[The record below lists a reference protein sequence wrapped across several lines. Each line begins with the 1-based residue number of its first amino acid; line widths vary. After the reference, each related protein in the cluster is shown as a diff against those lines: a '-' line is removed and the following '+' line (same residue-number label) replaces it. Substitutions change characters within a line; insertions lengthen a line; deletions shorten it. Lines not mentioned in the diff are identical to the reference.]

1 MKCYY
6 LVPYFIMVII
16 LPQKRYNI
24 IMNYKTIAKETLEIE
39 AQTLLLASQ
48 KIGDEFNE
56 AIKTI
61 LECDGKLIITGVG
74 KSGLIGAKMAATFA
88 STGTPSF
95 FLHPTEALHG
105 DLGMISSN
113 DVVIAI
119 SYSGESEELSSILPH
134 IRRFGTPLIGMTR
147 SKESTLGKYSDLIID
162 VVVEKEACPL
172 DIAPT
177 SSTTLTL
184 ALGDAL
190 AVCLMKARNFQKSD
204 FASFHPGGALGKQL
218 FVKVSNLMQTKN
230 LPIVSKDTKVK
241 EAILKI
247 SEGRL
252 GTVLVTDEDK
262 KLIALVSDGDI
273 RRALLQDDF
282 SLEENVL
289 KYATMNPMSCEDEN
303 MLASQAL
310 VLIEEK
316 KIQLLV
322 VTDKNKKIRG
332 VLHIHTLIEKG
343 IS

>member
-1 MKCYY
+1 MRLLY
-6 LVPYFIMVII
+6 
-16 LPQKRYNI
+16 QKGYNH
-24 IMNYKTIAKETLEIE
+24 IMNYKQIAQETLEIE
-39 AQTLLLASQ
+39 AKTLLESAKNISNVFD
-48 KIGDEFNE
+48 KAVEV
-56 AIKTI
+56 I
-61 LECDGKLIITGVG
+61 LSCQGKLIITGVG

-105 DLGMISSN
+105 DLGMISEN

-134 IRRFGTPLIGMTR
+134 VKRFNTPLIGMTR
-147 SKESTLGKYSDLIID
+147 DKNSTLGKYSDLVID
-162 VVVEKEACPL
+162 VIVQKEACPL
-172 DIAPT
+172 NIAPT

-190 AVCLMKARNFQKSD
+190 AVCLMRARDFKKND

-218 FVKVSNLMQTKN
+218 FVKVSDLMRKEN
-230 LPIVSKDTKVK
+230 LPIISKKTSVK

-252 GTVLVTDEDK
+252 GTVLVTDESN
-262 KLIALVSDGDI
+262 KLLALVSDGDI
-273 RRALLQDDF
+273 RRALLADDF
-282 SLEENVL
+282 SLDDEVY
-289 KYATMNPMSCEDEN
+289 KYATHNPKTIDDEN
-303 MLASQAL
+303 ILASEAL
-310 VLIEEK
+310 VIIEDM

-322 VTDKNKKIRG
+322 VTDKEKNVKG

>member
-1 MKCYY
+1 MRDSAISK
-6 LVPYFIMVII
+6 
-16 LPQKRYNI
+16 KRYNTV
-24 IMNYKTIAKETLEIE
+24 MNYKEIAQNTLTIEAETLLSAAENMNDVFE
-39 AQTLLLASQ
+39 KAVEMVLACS
-48 KIGDEFNE
+48 
-56 AIKTI
+56 
-61 LECDGKLIITGVG
+61 GKLVITGVG

-105 DLGMISSN
+105 DLGMISKN

-134 IRRFGTPLIGMTR
+134 IKRFGTPLIGMTR
-147 SKESTLGKYSDLIID
+147 DRDSTLGRYCDLVID
-162 VVVEKEACPL
+162 VVVTKEACPL

-190 AVCLMKARNFQKSD
+190 AVCLMKARDFKKSD
-204 FASFHPGGALGKQL
+204 FASFHPGGALGKKL
-218 FVKVSNLMQTKN
+218 FIKVSNLMQTKN
-230 LPIVSKDTKVK
+230 IPVVSKETKVK

-252 GTVLVTDEDK
+252 GTVLVTDEQNQ
-262 KLIALVSDGDI
+262 LIALVSDGDI
-273 RRALLQDDF
+273 RRALLDENF
-282 SLEENVL
+282 SLEDEVF
-289 KYATMNPMSCEDEN
+289 KYATKNPSTCQDEN
-303 MLASQAL
+303 MLASDAL
-310 VLIEEK
+310 VLIESK

-322 VTDKNKKIRG
+322 VTDKNKKIKG

>member
-1 MKCYY
+1 
-6 LVPYFIMVII
+6 
-16 LPQKRYNI
+16 
-24 IMNYKTIAKETLEIE
+24 MNYKEIAQETLNIE
-39 AQTLLLASQ
+39 ANTLLKAAKSIDDVFD
-48 KIGDEFNE
+48 KAVDI
-56 AIKTI
+56 I
-61 LECDGKLIITGVG
+61 LNCTGKLVVTGVG

-134 IRRFGTPLIGMTR
+134 IKRFGTPLIGMTR
-147 SKESTLGKYSDLIID
+147 SRNSTLGQHSDLVID
-162 VVVEKEACPL
+162 VVVDKEACPL

-190 AVCLMKARNFQKSD
+190 AVCLMNARDFKKSD

-218 FVKVSNLMQTKN
+218 FIKVSNLMQNKN
-230 LPIVSKDTKVK
+230 LPIVDKKTKVK
-241 EAILKI
+241 DAILKI
-247 SEGRL
+247 SEGRI
-252 GTVLVTDEDK
+252 GTVLVTDEDE

-273 RRALLQDDF
+273 RRALLKNDF
-282 SLEENVL
+282 SLEDNVL
-289 KYATMNPMSCEDEN
+289 KYATMDPMVCEDAD
-303 MLASQAL
+303 MLASEAL
-310 VLIEEK
+310 ILIEEK

-322 VTDKNKKIRG
+322 VTDKNKRIQG

>member
-1 MKCYY
+1 
-6 LVPYFIMVII
+6 
-16 LPQKRYNI
+16 
-24 IMNYKTIAKETLEIE
+24 MNYKKIAQETLEIE
-39 AQTLLLASQ
+39 AQTLLSAS
-48 KIGDEFNE
+48 KNMNDVFDKAVEI
-56 AIKTI
+56 I
-61 LECDGKLIITGVG
+61 LSCQGKLIITGVG

-105 DLGMISSN
+105 DLGMISPN

-134 IRRFGTPLIGMTR
+134 IKRFGTPLIGMTR
-147 SKESTLGKYSDLIID
+147 NQNSTLGQHSDLVID

-172 DIAPT
+172 DISPT

-190 AVCLMKARNFQKSD
+190 AVCLMKARDFKKSD

-218 FVKVSNLMQTKN
+218 FVKVSNLMQTEN
-230 LPIVSKDTKVK
+230 LPIVKKDTKVK
-241 EAILKI
+241 DAILSI

-252 GTVLVTDEDK
+252 GTVLVTDEEDK
-262 KLIALVSDGDI
+262 LVALVSDGDI
-273 RRALLQDDF
+273 RRAILTENF
-282 SLEENVL
+282 SLEDEVL
-289 KYATMNPMSCEDEN
+289 QYATLNPSTCQDED
-303 MLASQAL
+303 MLASEAL
-310 VLIEEK
+310 ILIEEK

-322 VTDKNKKIRG
+322 ITDKNNKIKG

>member
-1 MKCYY
+1 
-6 LVPYFIMVII
+6 
-16 LPQKRYNI
+16 
-24 IMNYKTIAKETLEIE
+24 MNYKTIAQETLNIE
-39 AQTLLLASQ
+39 AQTLLNAAEHIDDVFESAVELVL
-48 KIGDEFNE
+48 KC
-56 AIKTI
+56 K
-61 LECDGKLIITGVG
+61 GKLVVTGVG

-105 DLGMISSN
+105 DLGMISQG

-119 SYSGESEELSSILPH
+119 SYSGESEELNSILPH
-134 IRRFGTPLIGMTR
+134 IKRFNIPLIGMT
-147 SKESTLGKYSDLIID
+147 KNKNSTLGQYSDMIIE
-162 VVVEKEACPL
+162 VIVEKEACP
-172 DIAPT
+172 INTAPT

-204 FASFHPGGALGKQL
+204 FASFHPGGALGKKL
-218 FVKVSNLMQTKN
+218 FVKVSNLMRTKD
-230 LPIVSKDTKVK
+230 LPIIKPDTKVK
-241 EAILKI
+241 DAIIKI

-252 GTVLVTDEDK
+252 GTVLIVDENET
-262 KLIALVSDGDI
+262 LVAQLSDGDV
-273 RRALLQDDF
+273 RRALMSDNF
-282 SLEENVL
+282 SLEEDVI
-289 KYATMNPMSCEDEN
+289 KYATLSPMSIDNES
-303 MLASQAL
+303 MLASDAL

-322 VTDKNKKIRG
+322 VTDKNKKIKG

>member
-1 MKCYY
+1 
-6 LVPYFIMVII
+6 
-16 LPQKRYNI
+16 
-24 IMNYKTIAKETLEIE
+24 MNYKQIAQETLNIE
-39 AQTLLLASQ
+39 ANTLLESSKNINDVFDKAVN
-48 KIGDEFNE
+48 I
-56 AIKTI
+56 I
-61 LECDGKLIITGVG
+61 LSCKGKLIITGVG

-105 DLGMISSN
+105 DLGMIGKE

-134 IRRFGTPLIGMTR
+134 IKRFDIPLIGMTR
-147 SKESTLGKYSDLIID
+147 SHTSTLGKYSDEIID
-162 VVVEKEACPL
+162 VIVEKEACPL

-190 AVCLMKARNFQKSD
+190 AVCLMKARDFKKND

-218 FVKVSNLMQTKN
+218 FVKVKDLMRKEN
-230 LPIVSKDTKVK
+230 LPIIKTDTKVK
-241 EAILKI
+241 EAIVKI

-252 GTVLVTDEDK
+252 GTVLVVNEGN

-273 RRALLQDDF
+273 RRALLSENF
-282 SLEENVL
+282 SLDDEVF
-289 KYATMNPMSCEDEN
+289 KYATKNPRTLDDEN
-303 MLASQAL
+303 ILASEAL
-310 VLIEEK
+310 EIIEEN

-322 VTDKNKKIRG
+322 VTDKNKNIKG

>member
-1 MKCYY
+1 MA
-6 LVPYFIMVII
+6 
-16 LPQKRYNI
+16 
-24 IMNYKTIAKETLEIE
+24 MNYKTIAQETLNIE
-39 AQTLLLASQ
+39 ANTLLEAAK
-48 KIGDEFNE
+48 KIGNEFDRAVE
-56 AIKTI
+56 MI
-61 LECDGKLIITGVG
+61 LNSKGKLIISGVG

-105 DLGMISSN
+105 DLGMIGKD

-134 IRRFGTPLIGMTR
+134 IKRFNVPLIGMTR
-147 SKESTLGKYSDLIID
+147 NSNSTLGSYSDLLIP

-172 DIAPT
+172 NIAPT

-190 AVCLMKARNFQKSD
+190 AVCLMKARDFQKSD
-204 FASFHPGGALGKQL
+204 FASFHPGGALGKKL
-218 FVKVSNLMQTKN
+218 FVKVKNLMRSEN
-230 LPIVSKDTKVK
+230 LPIIAEDAKVK
-241 EAILKI
+241 DAILTI

-252 GTVLVTDEDK
+252 GTALITDKEGRLV
-262 KLIALVSDGDI
+262 ALMSDGDV
-273 RRALLQDDF
+273 RRALLSDGF
-282 SLEENVL
+282 SLEDNVL
-289 KYATMNPMSCEDEN
+289 KYATHNPLSIDDEE
-303 MLASQAL
+303 MLASDAL

-322 VTDKNKKIRG
+322 VTDKNKKIQG

>member
-1 MKCYY
+1 
-6 LVPYFIMVII
+6 
-16 LPQKRYNI
+16 
-24 IMNYKTIAKETLEIE
+24 MNYKKIAQETLNIE
-39 AQTLLLASQ
+39 AQALLDSAQRIDDTFGKAVELVLGC
-48 KIGDEFNE
+48 K
-56 AIKTI
+56 
-61 LECDGKLIITGVG
+61 GKLIVTGVG

-105 DLGMISSN
+105 DLGMISKD
-113 DVVIAI
+113 DVVLAI

-134 IRRFGTPLIGMTR
+134 IKRFEVPLIGMTR
-147 SKESTLGKYSDLIID
+147 DKSSTLGLYSDLVIG
-162 VVVEKEACPL
+162 VVVKKEACPL

-190 AVCLMKARNFQKSD
+190 AVCLMKARDFKKSD

-218 FVKVSNLMQTKN
+218 FVKVGNLMQTKN
-230 LPIVSKDTKVK
+230 LPIVDKDTKVRD
-241 EAILKI
+241 AIIKI

-252 GTVLVTDEDK
+252 GTVLVVDKDE
-262 KLIALVSDGDI
+262 KLMALVSDGDI
-273 RRALLQDDF
+273 RRALMQDDF
-282 SLEENVL
+282 SLEDNIL
-289 KYATMNPMSCEDEN
+289 KYATQNPTTCQDEE
-303 MLASQAL
+303 MLASDAL
-310 VLIEEK
+310 VMIEDK

-322 VTDKNKKIRG
+322 ITDTDKNIKG

>member
-1 MKCYY
+1 
-6 LVPYFIMVII
+6 
-16 LPQKRYNI
+16 
-24 IMNYKTIAKETLEIE
+24 MNYKEIAQETLNIE

-48 KIGDEFNE
+48 NMSDVFDEAVE
-56 AIKTI
+56 MVLACK
-61 LECDGKLIITGVG
+61 GKLVITGVG

-105 DLGMISSN
+105 DLGMISEN
-113 DVVIAI
+113 DVVLAI

-134 IRRFGTPLIGMTR
+134 IKRFKTPLIGMTR
-147 SKESTLGKYSDLIID
+147 NQNSTLGKFSDLVID
-162 VVVEKEACPL
+162 VIVEKEACPL

-190 AVCLMKARNFQKSD
+190 AVCLMRARDFKKSD
-204 FASFHPGGALGKQL
+204 FASFHPGGALGKKL
-218 FVKVSNLMQTKN
+218 FVKVSDLMKKDN
-230 LPIVSKDTKVK
+230 LPIISKDTKVK
-241 EAILKI
+241 EAIIEI
-247 SEGRL
+247 SHGRL
-252 GTVLVTDEDK
+252 GTVLIADEENR
-262 KLIALVSDGDI
+262 LIALVSDGDI
-273 RRALLQDDF
+273 RRALLEDDF

-289 KYATMNPMSCEDEN
+289 KYATQNPRTLDDEN
-303 MLASQAL
+303 ILASEAL
-310 VLIEEK
+310 IIIEEM

-322 VTDKNKKIRG
+322 VTDKNKKIKG